1 MNTNQARAPNL
12 NETMDIIVDS
22 DLESLPDKA
31 GGKEN
36 LNRTHEIIVVDIDE
50 SNADEFKEIDI
61 EKFSQVSSSA
71 VQNPKR
77 ISFLSS
83 NSNIIRP
90 NISLGNPKMSIKS
103 TSSSASSSSSSI
115 ALLVSKLPS
124 PTKSRIVAQHFE
136 FKKPEIPKLPS
147 PPSKLPTSI
156 PTAQQKTSIP
166 KPGIPRPK
174 PLASSSN
181 SLLNQAK
188 PSLATITNNAKATD
202 KPNKIASV
210 SGADF
215 SAASTKE
222 NKNSPSNPLKQG
234 IPSLTRPATI
244 QLANKTNSSLKP
256 PSINATNLVSKLKKS
271 PTNMS
276 SPTNPVA
283 PSPSTAIPTKL
294 QYSSEQK

>member
-22 DLESLPDKA
+22 DLESIPDNA
-31 GGKEN
+31 AKEN

-50 SNADEFKEIDI
+50 SNVDEFKEIDI
-61 EKFSQVSSSA
+61 EKFAQVSTA
-71 VQNPKR
+71 LQNPKR

-90 NISLGNPKMSIKS
+90 NISLANPKMSIKS

-115 ALLVSKLPS
+115 AMSASKLPS
-124 PTKSRIVAQHFE
+124 PTKSRIVAQNFE

-188 PSLATITNNAKATD
+188 PSLATITNSAKTTD
-202 KPNKIASV
+202 KPLIRVASV

-222 NKNSPSNPLKQG
+222 NKNSPSNQLKQG

-244 QLANKTNSSLKP
+244 QLANKTNSNLKP
-256 PSINATNLVSKLKKS
+256 PSISTANLVSKLKKS

-283 PSPSTAIPTKL
+283 PSPTTAIPTKL